1 VRSTRAFDL
10 FTVQECDIDSD
21 VLVVMKQSS
30 MHYVHIPLGRITE
43 LLSSGPRDPH
53 TLVLRGRIQWL
64 TPIEQWRFFPEEPT
78 TQEQRSLGFAKRSG
92 DNDMRARTVSALIL
106 SKGAQVGFLN
116 QDRLAGY
123 LSDNGEVIYDAD
135 GLYFRKEDRPY
146 PQLLVMKRRQ

>member
-1 VRSTRAFDL
+1 
-10 FTVQECDIDSD
+10 
-21 VLVVMKQSS
+21 
-30 MHYVHIPLGRITE
+30 
-43 LLSSGPRDPH
+43 
-53 TLVLRGRIQWL
+53 
-64 TPIEQWRFFPEEPT
+64 
-78 TQEQRSLGFAKRSG
+78 
-92 DNDMRARTVSALIL
+92 MRARTVSALIL